1 MAQTEQVASELQ
13 AANTDAEFE
22 IVKITT
28 KGDTDSRPLFTID
41 QKGIFEKEI
50 DAAVA
55 AGEIDFA
62 VHSMKDVPSDLP
74 QGLVLACVPKRED
87 VNDVIVSSDGAKLSE
102 IKSGGI
108 IGTSSLRR
116 AVQVSRK
123 RPDLVVKPVRG
134 NIDTR
139 IKKIGD
145 QYDAII
151 LAQAGISRLDLDVKY
166 KSLALSDF
174 LPSPGQGALAIVARA
189 EDKETISMLTK
200 IENADARAEALAE
213 RALSSSIESGCRFPV
228 GASIIASYW
237 SPIFLIRVSIF
248 PRTGFTTRS
257 GLFLETCTALR
268 RLLVP
273 MIPPLFISESF
284 APSDDTITSFT
295 SSRFGTHARTRP
307 CGRSE
312 GTSFILCTAKSIS
325 PAATAASISFSNIP
339 F

>member
-134 NIDTR
+134 NT
-139 IKKIGD
+139 
-145 QYDAII
+145 
-151 LAQAGISRLDLDVKY
+151 V
-166 KSLALSDF
+166 
-174 LPSPGQGALAIVARA
+174 SPFVVIF
-189 EDKETISMLTK
+189 TIS
-200 IENADARAEALAE
+200 NSASVFAACSSDA
-213 RALSSSIESGCRFPV
+213 
-228 GASIIASYW
+228 
-237 SPIFLIRVSIF
+237 
-248 PRTGFTTRS
+248 
-257 GLFLETCTALR
+257 TCS
-268 RLLVP
+268 V
-273 MIPPLFISESF
+273 
-284 APSDDTITSFT
+284 
-295 SSRFGTHARTRP
+295 
-307 CGRSE
+307 
-312 GTSFILCTAKSIS
+312 
-325 PAATAASISFSNIP
+325 
-339 F
+339 

>member
-200 IENADARAEALAE
+200 IENADARADLYFTSK
-213 RALSSSIESGCRFPV
+213 SSLDIPAC
-228 GASIIASYW
+228 ASIIASYW

>member
-189 EDKETISMLTK
+189 EDKGTISMLRQNR
-200 IENADARAEALAE
+200 ECSPAEALQH
-213 RALSSSIESGCRFPV
+213 LS
-228 GASIIASYW
+228 
-237 SPIFLIRVSIF
+237 
-248 PRTGFTTRS
+248 
-257 GLFLETCTALR
+257 
-268 RLLVP
+268 
-273 MIPPLFISESF
+273 
-284 APSDDTITSFT
+284 
-295 SSRFGTHARTRP
+295 
-307 CGRSE
+307 
-312 GTSFILCTAKSIS
+312 
-325 PAATAASISFSNIP
+325 SFSNIG

>member
-87 VNDVIVSSDGAKLSE
+87 VNDVIVSSDGSKLSE

-151 LAQAGISRLDLDVKY
+151 LAQAGMSRLDLDVKY

-228 GASIIASYW
+228 GAIAGVDEGIISINAVAFSVDGKESVYAEQ
-237 SPIFLIRVSIF
+237 SGPVSEAAKI
-248 PRTGFTTRS
+248 GYMA
-257 GLFLETCTALR
+257 GKELKDGGIEKLALNWR
-268 RLLVP
+268 EKLA
-273 MIPPLFISESF
+273 EWNKN
-284 APSDDTITSFT
+284 
-295 SSRFGTHARTRP
+295 G
-307 CGRSE
+307 
-312 GTSFILCTAKSIS
+312 
-325 PAATAASISFSNIP
+325 
-339 F
+339 